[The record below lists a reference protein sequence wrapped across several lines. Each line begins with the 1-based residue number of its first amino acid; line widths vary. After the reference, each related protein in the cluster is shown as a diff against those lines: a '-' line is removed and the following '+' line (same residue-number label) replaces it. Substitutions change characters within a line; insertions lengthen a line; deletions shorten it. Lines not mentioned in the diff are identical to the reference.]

1 VRLCLTIVVTI
12 TNAVGPW
19 LCCCAFAATIVRPM
33 QANPHATTPVSKQ
46 SACPHCRTTN
56 DDKNKSPIQ
65 KPAEPHCNCT
75 PGVTPVIPDVTS
87 AINNLPILS
96 VDFWEATTILQMV
109 NATVYVNIRLTPFLT
124 SDERVRI
131 HHVMNC

>member
-1 VRLCLTIVVTI
+1 
-12 TNAVGPW
+12 
-19 LCCCAFAATIVRPM
+19 M
-33 QANPHATTPVSKQ
+33 
-46 SACPHCRTTN
+46 
-56 DDKNKSPIQ
+56 
-65 KPAEPHCNCT
+65 